1 VDKSKNAVKKNLED
15 LGYFKYVAPDNLES
29 IKEIT
34 FRDYQNDGIIQF
46 PWEDGLNRMFGID
59 AEFIFE
65 AEGIKSQIEGMLELF
80 NELGIK
86 LTIGRYVEDFD
97 ISSESYSTRIIELNE
112 IPYDTS
118 GSSDWNS
125 AFLSGVKLINEI
137 LVHYGKEDRVYGLV
151 MDESSWMIL
160 LDKALYEYLNDL
172 IPEWANIRPIDISEL
187 DWLQQ

>member
-1 VDKSKNAVKKNLED
+1 MDKSKNAVKKNLED

-112 IPYDTS
+112 IPYDTP
-118 GSSDWNS
+118 G
-125 AFLSGVKLINEI
+125 LS
-137 LVHYGKEDRVYGLV
+137 
-151 MDESSWMIL
+151 
-160 LDKALYEYLNDL
+160 
-172 IPEWANIRPIDISEL
+172 
-187 DWLQQ
+187 